1 MTGPGP
7 SGPATVLAVRGL
19 DVAFRVGRGRRART
33 VRAVTGADL
42 DLRAGRLTALVGE
55 SGCGKSV
62 LTEALTGLLP
72 GTASVRGSAVLTP
85 PAGPRERSTGHDPVG
100 LITAPESVL
109 RDRVRGRL
117 IGLVPQSAATH
128 LTPTRTVGAQLRETL
143 ARLGATATVADLLDR
158 AALPGH
164 VADRYPHEL
173 SGGQAQRAGLA
184 AALAGDPPV
193 LLADEPTAGLDRP
206 LVDHVTALLAGL
218 AAEGRAVLLITHDLR
233 AARAVADDVAVMYAS
248 RLVETGPAAEV
259 FTEPWHPYTAG
270 LLAALPDAG
279 FTPVPGHP
287 PELSALPDGCAFA
300 PRCPVTADCTGDP
313 APVHRDGRSVSC
325 HPPTAPALPA
335 TARSGAG
342 SR

>member
-1 MTGPGP
+1 MTGPGT
-7 SGPATVLAVRGL
+7 PAPGTVLAVRGL

-33 VRAVTGADL
+33 VRAVTEADL

-85 PAGPRERSTGHDPVG
+85 PKQSTRRDPVE
-100 LITAPESVL
+100 LLTAPEGTL

-117 IGLVPQSAATH
+117 VGLVPQSAATH
-128 LTPTRTVGAQLRETL
+128 FTPTRTVGAQLRETL
-143 ARLGATATVADLLDR
+143 TRLDATATVADLLDR
-158 AALPGH
+158 AALPRH
-164 VADRYPHEL
+164 VAALHPHEL

-206 LVDHVTALLAGL
+206 LVDHVTTLLAGL

-248 RLVETGPAAEV
+248 RLVETGPADDV
-259 FTEPWHPYTAG
+259 FATPWHPYTAG
-270 LLAALPDAG
+270 LLGALPDAG

-300 PRCPVTADCTGDP
+300 PRCPVIGDCSGDP
-313 APVHRDGRSVSC
+313 APVRRGGRSVSC

-335 TARSGAG
+335 AARSGAG